1 VTFELDGKG
10 FIPPAAAKTVG
21 ERIAWL
27 RMCFSRGPEKAPI
40 TKRDFAELS
49 HVGEGTIKDI
59 EAGDRVPLPQTLE
72 KICEALKV
80 PVRLLTVSQE
90 KWLEVVTGAGLQ
102 CRPLN
107 GRRTSPKP
115 RDCCDTGA
123 QWAGT
128 FAERR
133 RA

>member
-1 VTFELDGKG
+1 MNVDHKG
-10 FIPPAAAKTVG
+10 MYPPAAARTVG
-21 ERIAWL
+21 DRISWL
-27 RMCFSRGPEKAPI
+27 RLCWSQGPEKAPV
-40 TKRDFAELS
+40 TKRDFARLAEISECTL
-49 HVGEGTIKDI
+49 KDI
-59 EAGDRVPLPQTLE
+59 ENGDRVPQGATLDR
-72 KICEALKV
+72 ICATLRV
-80 PVRLLTVSQE
+80 PKKLLTVPMK
-90 KWLEVVTGAGLQ
+90 KWLEVVKAAGLQ
-102 CRPLN
+102 SRPLN